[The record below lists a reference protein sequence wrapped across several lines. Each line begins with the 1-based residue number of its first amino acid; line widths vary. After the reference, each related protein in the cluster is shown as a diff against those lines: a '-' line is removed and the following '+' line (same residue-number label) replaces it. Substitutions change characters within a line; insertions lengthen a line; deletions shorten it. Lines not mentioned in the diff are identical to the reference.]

1 MKLEE
6 IIKTYGKND
15 YYEMNTGRTFQL
27 SKMQYHLFSNETIIP
42 VEQCG
47 KIIGTVKLKG
57 DWTNEVMA

>member
-6 IIKTYGKND
+6 IIKLYGKND
-15 YYEMNTGRTFQL
+15 YYEMNTGRIYQL

-47 KIIGTVKLKG
+47 RIIGTVKLKG